1 MKKSKQLKKRPYT
14 PQTKS
19 VKRMFDFYLSVLKAR
34 LYHLA
39 DNHKEDV
46 IDTHPIIVIDCVL
59 NTIKNDTDKVSGLP
73 KKAKKK

>member
-1 MKKSKQLKKRPYT
+1 MKKSKSLKKRPYT

-19 VKRMFDFYLSVLKAR
+19 VKRMFDFYLSVLKDR

-39 DNHKEDV
+39 DNHKEEVINTHPLDV
-46 IDTHPIIVIDCVL
+46 IDYVL

-73 KKAKKK
+73 KKARKK

>member
-1 MKKSKQLKKRPYT
+1 MKKSKSLKKRPYT

-19 VKRMFDFYLSVLKAR
+19 VKRMFDFYLSVLKDR

-46 IDTHPIIVIDCVL
+46 IDNHPLFVIDCVL
-59 NTIKNDTDKVSGLP
+59 TTIIQDTDEINGIS